1 MERNSPLS
9 LYMSLNKYS
18 FVKKILS
25 TIPKEK
31 ECDSLTKNKI
41 KCDSSTNFK
50 GMNCHL
56 LDNSQV
62 THQLVAVKLRVNP
75 QLDLYMSN

>member
-9 LYMSLNKYS
+9 LYISLNKYS
-18 FVKKILS
+18 FVKKILL

-31 ECDSLTKNKI
+31 ECDSLTKK
-41 KCDSSTNFK
+41 KECDSSTNFK

-75 QLDLYMSN
+75 QLDFYMSN